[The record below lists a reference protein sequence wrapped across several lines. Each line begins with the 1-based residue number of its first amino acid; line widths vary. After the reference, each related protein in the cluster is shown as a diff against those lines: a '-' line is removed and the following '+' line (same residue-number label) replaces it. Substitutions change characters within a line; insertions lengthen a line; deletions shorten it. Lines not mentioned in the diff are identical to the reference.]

1 MHYTPLYI
9 KTDGSLLT
17 SMIKIDELIVFAK
30 KQGLHSLTMTDS
42 VMYNGMEFYEKC
54 KKNGIKPIIGLEIK
68 IENYILIVYARNE
81 RGYKALLNLS
91 TLSTER
97 ELRKEDIIF
106 CAEDLILII
115 PYLYRYLYEE
125 YESIFLY
132 LFVGYSTLE
141 EKENIKN
148 HPIYMQETLCLEKED
163 TIYLPYLEAIRE
175 GTLAILEKKQFASYY
190 LHLDHSLF
198 NENNYQIY
206 DLCDLKISKH
216 DNLLPVYPCKDHL
229 DAYNYLK
236 KLCVDGMKKRFGV
249 SVPSIYQERLKYEL
263 SIIKKMDFCNYFLIV
278 WDYIHYA
285 KTHDIL
291 VGPGRGSAAGS
302 LVSYV
307 LYITDIDPIK
317 YNLLFERF
325 LNPERITMPDI
336 DVDFED
342 TKREQ
347 VVSYCIQKY
356 GEKKVAPIITFGT
369 LGAKQA
375 IRDVGRCL
383 DENLNKID
391 SLCKLLD
398 SKISLSENYKKNAS
412 LRNYI
417 KEESLMQLYKVAS
430 KIEGLKRHTSIHA
443 AGIVMSREP
452 LDTIIPLVKN
462 HDHFYITGYSMEYLE
477 ELGLLKMDFLAITT
491 LSMLHEIINDI
502 NKGKEKKITFD
513 SIPENDRLA
522 LQIFSSVHTIGIFQF
537 ESAGMKNFL
546 RKYKPNT
553 FEEIV
558 SAIALYRPG
567 PMENID
573 SYIKRKRNM
582 EKVDYIHP
590 DLKSILKPTYGI
602 IVYQEQIMQIA
613 SMMAGY
619 SYGQAD
625 ILRKAMSKK
634 QEDILLKEQDR
645 FIEGSI
651 KKGYTKEIAEKVYKL
666 ILKFAS
672 YGFNR
677 AHSVSYSM
685 IAYKLAYLKAYYK
698 EYFMKHLLNTTIG
711 NEYKTKE
718 YLYECKNLNLS
729 ILMPNIMESTD
740 SYEIKSGKLLY
751 PLTGIKNVGLMAV
764 KSILKERREQSFL
777 DIYSFMAR
785 CYSKSM
791 NRKVLEALIYANV
804 FASFSYNKK
813 TLIYN
818 MDALIN
824 YAEIA
829 KDLTYEY
836 ALKPEMV
843 LKEEFERRELMQKE
857 LEVFGF
863 YLSEHPVTEY
873 RLKYPSSIPLS
884 EVASSFDKRISTIVY
899 VDFVKKILTKKGEEM
914 CFISG
919 SDEIMNIDLVLF
931 PNVYRKVNVEKSN
944 IIYIVGKVERRLDK
958 YQIVVDTCEALE

>member
-190 LHLDHSLF
+190 LNLDHSLF

-236 KLCVDGMKKRFGV
+236 RLCVDGMKKRFGV

-398 SKISLSENYKKNAS
+398 SKISLSENYKKNVS

-751 PLTGIKNVGLMAV
+751 PLTGIKM
-764 KSILKERREQSFL
+764 
-777 DIYSFMAR
+777 
-785 CYSKSM
+785 
-791 NRKVLEALIYANV
+791 
-804 FASFSYNKK
+804 
-813 TLIYN
+813 
-818 MDALIN
+818 
-824 YAEIA
+824 
-829 KDLTYEY
+829 
-836 ALKPEMV
+836 
-843 LKEEFERRELMQKE
+843 
-857 LEVFGF
+857 
-863 YLSEHPVTEY
+863 
-873 RLKYPSSIPLS
+873 
-884 EVASSFDKRISTIVY
+884 
-899 VDFVKKILTKKGEEM
+899 
-914 CFISG
+914 
-919 SDEIMNIDLVLF
+919 LV
-931 PNVYRKVNVEKSN
+931 
-944 IIYIVGKVERRLDK
+944 
-958 YQIVVDTCEALE
+958 